1 MLKWIL
7 LVEGE
12 EAGQAAANV
21 AWYFCKGS
29 IGKNGICD
37 YFYSAAYS
45 SGAEDISE

>member
-7 LVEGE
+7 QLEVE

-29 IGKNGICD
+29 IGNQW
-37 YFYSAAYS
+37 YT
-45 SGAEDISE
+45 